1 MYADLIVIIKMSFF
15 LFKALAQKG
24 LPPNAKRAW
33 KSLLDLANDAWI
45 TIGDTATD
53 VNKSFEYQ
61 ILQICLCRLNGIQ
74 NDFQLRQSI
83 EVRRFIC
90 FKINHRRKSRQ

>member
-1 MYADLIVIIKMSFF
+1 MGTSKTKEISFEINKSKF
-15 LFKALAQKG
+15 GCFFSVKALAQKG

-53 VNKSFEYQ
+53 VNNKPSK
-61 ILQICLCRLNGIQ
+61 I
-74 NDFQLRQSI
+74 
-83 EVRRFIC
+83 RFHI
-90 FKINHRRKSRQ
+90 

>member
-1 MYADLIVIIKMSFF
+1 M
-15 LFKALAQKG
+15 KALAQKG

-53 VNKSFEYQ
+53 VNNKPSK
-61 ILQICLCRLNGIQ
+61 I
-74 NDFQLRQSI
+74 
-83 EVRRFIC
+83 RFHI
-90 FKINHRRKSRQ
+90 